1 MLKEVESLF
10 STSLWGF
17 DSEAGI
23 FYFVMEGGF
32 MIGSYDQ
39 TEMSHY
45 FILILVV
52 SPLIQSRE
60 ELSFLLR
67 HLLQR
72 NSLLII
78 STDATCKFIL
88 MSCDR

>member
-39 TEMSHY
+39 TERSYY

-52 SPLIQSRE
+52 SPLMQCQGKNCPFYLDICNRGT
-60 ELSFLLR
+60 LS
-67 HLLQR
+67 
-72 NSLLII
+72 
-78 STDATCKFIL
+78 
-88 MSCDR
+88 